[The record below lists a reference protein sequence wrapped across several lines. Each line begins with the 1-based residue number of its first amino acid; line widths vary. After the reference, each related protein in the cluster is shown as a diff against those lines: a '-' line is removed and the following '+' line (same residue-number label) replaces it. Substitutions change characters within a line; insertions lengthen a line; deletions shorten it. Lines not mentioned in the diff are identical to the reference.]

1 MFIATRA
8 ARSAKLRRSG
18 RYSLS
23 LGHCRRSVGATISIH
38 AAPTE
43 LGRASGAVVT
53 INMPLL
59 TELAVCVAEDACK
72 VQPGRLV
79 VGRLPSSG
87 QAPLFPPAHTL
98 PATRPRLP

>member
-1 MFIATRA
+1 MG
-8 ARSAKLRRSG
+8 AK
-18 RYSLS
+18 
-23 LGHCRRSVGATISIH
+23 IPIH

-72 VQPGRLV
+72 VQAKAA
-79 VGRLPSSG
+79 LPEDAQG
-87 QAPLFPPAHTL
+87 QIILL
-98 PATRPRLP
+98 